1 MNFNMAACCPEDEKI
16 QGGEQMYY
24 IELGHIVEYPYSPEQ
39 RLQLHR
45 RAGIFLLI
53 FGLIVL
59 VRALTSPVDVKDM
72 TVVRGTFES
81 YIKNSKNC
89 GTGILNVRLEDGTL
103 AAFWDNGSPI
113 IKELETN
120 KGEMLTMT
128 ILKDFWTCKGVPQL
142 AQIQSKG
149 YQRFYDKKH
158 NENIRLITICCSIV
172 IIIFSLVVI
181 IKNWVNLG
189 L

>member
-1 MNFNMAACCPEDEKI
+1 
-16 QGGEQMYY
+16 
-24 IELGHIVEYPYSPEQ
+24 
-39 RLQLHR
+39 
-45 RAGIFLLI
+45 
-53 FGLIVL
+53 
-59 VRALTSPVDVKDM
+59 
-72 TVVRGTFES
+72 
-81 YIKNSKNC
+81 
-89 GTGILNVRLEDGTL
+89 
-103 AAFWDNGSPI
+103 
-113 IKELETN
+113 
-120 KGEMLTMT
+120 MLTMT